1 MRQNQIFIEGFQKTL
16 EEFSELREVSLAKGK
31 GNMLKGIILSCS
43 ENFESEFLPKFNIIY
58 TNNVDFKRKAEQ
70 DQNRFKEL
78 QGQIDVTR
86 G

>member
-1 MRQNQIFIEGFQKTL
+1 
-16 EEFSELREVSLAKGK
+16 
-31 GNMLKGIILSCS
+31 MLKGIILSCS

-78 QGQIDVTR
+78 QGYIDVTR